1 MIFLIYLL
9 ILLSFYLTY
18 INSWIII
25 RVYLRKLMQ
34 KLIKL
39 IIGVDNIMDYQTVL
53 NKVENNEL
61 TPELAYRE
69 LYPEPK
75 KKYGKRAFFIK
86 LKIRVP
92 EEGKGV
98 NTFLRVLFAIPIP
111 MIFAR
116 IGLRIAARYAD
127 VGDDVNFAEISKL
140 LKYSKHTRINV
151 DSNDAKVDIKI
162 M

>member
-1 MIFLIYLL
+1 M
-9 ILLSFYLTY
+9 
-18 INSWIII
+18 
-25 RVYLRKLMQ
+25 YLRKLTLKLR
-34 KLIKL
+34 KLIR
-39 IIGVDNIMDYQTVL
+39 GVDKIMNYQTVL

-61 TPELAYRE
+61 TPELAYKE

-75 KKYGKRAFFIK
+75 KVKPGKRAFFIK
-86 LKIRVP
+86 LKIHVP

-98 NTFLRVLFAIPIP
+98 NTFLRILFAIPIP

-116 IGLRIAARYAD
+116 MGLRFANRFAD
-127 VGDDVNFAEISKL
+127 LEEVDLKEISRL
-140 LKYSKHTRINV
+140 LKYSRNTRISV